1 MLSLLFLK
9 FDPWKGI
16 LVIWNMLGVNKSKMN
31 EHPLDFSA
39 EHPAELAEICSAD
52 HAHHTIKNDVA
63 KVETTLL
70 KGNPEKI

>member
-1 MLSLLFLK
+1 
-9 FDPWKGI
+9 
-16 LVIWNMLGVNKSKMN
+16 MLGVNKSKMN

>member
-1 MLSLLFLK
+1 
-9 FDPWKGI
+9 
-16 LVIWNMLGVNKSKMN
+16 MLGVNKSKMN

-63 KVETTLL
+63 KVETPLL
-70 KGNPEKI
+70 ILIKIV